1 MRAKNA
7 DTDEHRAALARERA
21 PMEKRQHDAALTL
34 PVKKWDT
41 SLVVGHLMQ
50 SMSAASKACRQQVKH
65 VSS

>member
-1 MRAKNA
+1 MRAQNA

-21 PMEKRQHDAALTL
+21 AIEKRQHDAALTL

-50 SMSAASKACRQQVKH
+50 TISAASKECQQPVQH

>member
-1 MRAKNA
+1 MRAQNA

-21 PMEKRQHDAALTL
+21 AIEKRQHDAALTL

-41 SLVVGHLMQ
+41 SLVVGRLMQ
-50 SMSAASKACRQQVKH
+50 RISAASKACQQLVML